1 MYYFLTASKDA
12 TIFEQQPTQ
21 NTGLDEILEV
31 SKIYY
36 GALKDTA
43 RTLIKFD
50 TNTLSA
56 SLASGDVTMS
66 VAELV
71 LRETEP
77 SQIPLSYSLEIN
89 PVSQSWEMGNGTRF
103 DDISVEG
110 CTWNYR
116 TSGSNW
122 LPTNVPNSGS
132 ATGSFDGKGGM
143 WYTASQATRS
153 YDYESSDLIVDVSS
167 SLSFWLDEG
176 YSNEG
181 FIIKHESQK
190 EDNDIDYGQL
200 KFFSKETHTIYQP
213 KIRIG
218 WDDSRYETGSL
229 QALPEE
235 YKISLKRLKK
245 SYKAGGRY
253 DIEVFARELYPQKTF
268 QNTFGYSTGSL
279 LPTSSFYQI
288 RDNESNDIIIPFG
301 DYSKLSTY
309 GNKSRISLD
318 LTNFEV
324 NRSYRV
330 ELKVELTGSSEY
342 FDDDYIFEVTE

>member
-36 GALKDTA
+36 ESFLKDT

-50 TNTLSA
+50 TNTLS
-56 SLASGDVTMS
+56 SLTTSGDVTMS

-89 PVSQSWEMGNGTRF
+89 PISQSWEMGNGTRF

-143 WYTASQATRS
+143 WYTALKLTRS

-245 SYKAGGRY
+245 SYRGGGRY

-268 QNTFGYSTGSL
+268 QNTFGYSTAAY
-279 LPTSSFYQI
+279 FQHHH
-288 RDNESNDIIIPFG
+288 
-301 DYSKLSTY
+301 ST
-309 GNKSRISLD
+309 K
-318 LTNFEV
+318 
-324 NRSYRV
+324 
-330 ELKVELTGSSEY
+330 
-342 FDDDYIFEVTE
+342 